1 MKPMLRMWPVSKTP
15 TVQVSIYNDI
25 FSLNGLYHLYIIAND
40 GFVVQHHER
49 FSTPVNGATMKET
62 IAFCLGRMRVDLLII
77 VFINAATKN
86 AAIELLYEYADF
98 TMRTFCNNLCI
109 VHIIEVYVGA
119 ALSVEFL
126 GQSCHHGLVFL
137 FTNGEHSLFFA
148 IGSSRRNEF
157 FTFGVYIRPHLNKCR
172 E

>member
-1 MKPMLRMWPVSKTP
+1 MLRMWPVSKTP

-49 FSTPVNGATMKET
+49 FSTPVNGATMKKT

-77 VFINAATKN
+77 VFINTATKN
-86 AAIELLYEYADF
+86 AAIELLYKYAYF
-98 TMRTFCNNLCI
+98 TMRTFCNNLFI
-109 VHIIEVYVGA
+109 VHILEKYVGA